1 MSEEFGIGELLLQKK
16 LLILSTVMMIV
27 ASGFW
32 GAVYFYYGEFPAA
45 AIPWSY
51 GALSVLS
58 LIILR
63 GPRGI
68 AVFRFSQLG
77 LSLLL
82 PFVLMWALGGFVNS
96 SAVILWSLTSPL
108 GALVFSGR
116 RAADFWFLA
125 FCLLVLVSIFIN
137 FPAVQHDNNLPD
149 IVIAAFFVLNLTGV
163 SVVAFVLLRYFV
175 GEKDTVL
182 ALLDRERDRSET
194 LVRNMLPEA
203 ISERLKEEQRPIADQ
218 LDGVTILFADIVGFT
233 QFAMTHPP
241 QEVVSL
247 LDRIFSDFDQ
257 MADDL
262 GLEKIKTIGD
272 AYMLCGGL
280 DGNRRQG
287 AEGCAEFALAAMDYM
302 TCLMRETGEGLNFRI
317 GLNTGNVVA
326 GVIGTSK
333 FSYDIWGDAVNI
345 AARVQQGAGVGTIL
359 VTEPTAEM
367 LPENFNLTPLGQMK
381 LKGRSSVM
389 TYELAWSVSAPDPQ

>member
-1 MSEEFGIGELLLQKK
+1 MSEETGIGEILLQKK
-16 LLILSTVMMIV
+16 LLILSTAMMAI
-27 ASGFW
+27 ASVFW
-32 GAVYFYYGEFPAA
+32 GAVYYYYDEFLAGM
-45 AIPWSY
+45 IPWTY
-51 GALSVLS
+51 LVLSVFS
-58 LIILR
+58 LTILR

-68 AVFRFSQLG
+68 ELFRLSQLG
-77 LSLLL
+77 LSLLF
-82 PFVLMWALGGFVNS
+82 PFALMWTLGGFVNS
-96 SAVILWSLTSPL
+96 SAVILWSLISPM

-125 FCLLVLVSIFIN
+125 FCLLVLASIFIQ

-175 GEKDTVL
+175 GEKDAVL
-182 ALLDRERDRSET
+182 ALLDRERDRSES

-203 ISERLKEEQRPIADQ
+203 ISERLKQEQRPIADQ
-218 LDGVTILFADIVGFT
+218 LEGVTILFADIVGFT
-233 QFAMTHPP
+233 RFAMINPP
-241 QEVVSL
+241 EKVVSL

-257 MADDL
+257 IADDM

-280 DGNRRQG
+280 EGNADQD
-287 AEGCAEFALAAMDYM
+287 AQKCAEFALVAMDYM
-302 TCLMRETGEGLNFRI
+302 NRLMEETGDGLDFRI
-317 GLNTGNVVA
+317 GLNTGTVIA

-345 AARVQQGAGVGTIL
+345 AARVQQGAEIGTIVL
-359 VTEPTAEM
+359 SEQTAHM
-367 LPENFNLTPLGQMK
+367 LPDDFVLIPLGEMK

-389 TYELAWSVSAPDPQ
+389 TYELSGRLPAAQAQ